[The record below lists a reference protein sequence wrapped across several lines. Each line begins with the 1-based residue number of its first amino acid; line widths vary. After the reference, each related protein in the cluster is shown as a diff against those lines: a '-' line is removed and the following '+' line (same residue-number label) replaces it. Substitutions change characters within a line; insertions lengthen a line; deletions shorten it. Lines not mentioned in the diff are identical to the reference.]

1 MKRCLVGLQ
10 LSTFFVCFKV
20 AVLSVS
26 CPIKDG
32 LFVSSRIIYMKKNI
46 FFVKRNIYVHEN
58 KYFLS

>member
-1 MKRCLVGLQ
+1 MKRCLVELQ

-46 FFVKRNIYVHEN
+46 YCREK
-58 KYFLS
+58 KYLCS

>member
-1 MKRCLVGLQ
+1 MKRCLVGFQ
-10 LSTFFVCFKV
+10 LSTFFMRFKV

-46 FFVKRNIYVHEN
+46 YCREK
-58 KYFLS
+58 KYLYS